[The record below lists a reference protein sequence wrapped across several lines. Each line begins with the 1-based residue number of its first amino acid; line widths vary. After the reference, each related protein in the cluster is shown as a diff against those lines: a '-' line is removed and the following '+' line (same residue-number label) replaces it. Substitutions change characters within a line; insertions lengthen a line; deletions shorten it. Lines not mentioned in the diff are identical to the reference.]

1 MDPKAHLSGI
11 FLKLIPLL
19 ACLCLLLLY
28 AVPTV
33 SAQDELELTVTK
45 DSTAAGSY
53 SDPITYTIGVAAVI
67 TGAVTRTVTLTDTLP
82 GGADYTI
89 TSSIWGCDIDHPGNP
104 GNLVTVS
111 VPLGGTETLVCQTNM
126 TDGDSAPLI
135 ITGTVNTTDAAVVT
149 NTVTVSGD
157 GGEGEASDSAGLTL
171 NQPPIPTL
179 NEWGM
184 LILLAGLT
192 ACTVVYLRKRRA
204 V

>member
-11 FLKLIPLL
+11 FLKLVPLL

-28 AVPTV
+28 APTV
-33 SAQDELELTVTK
+33 SAQGGLELTVTK

-53 SDPITYTIGVAAVI
+53 SDPITYTIGVTATEII
-67 TGAVTRTVTLTDTLP
+67 TATITETITLTDTLP
-82 GGADYTI
+82 GGAEYTI

-111 VPLGGTETLVCQTNM
+111 VPLGVTRTLVCQTDM
-126 TDGDSAPLI
+126 TDGDSAPLM
-135 ITGTVNTTDAAVVT
+135 ITGTVNTGDSAVVT
-149 NTVTVSGD
+149 NTVTVSGS
-157 GGEGEASDSAGLTL
+157 EGSESDSASLTL

-184 LILLAGLT
+184 LILLAGLA